1 MNDKATDTNP
11 GPEVFE
17 LTPQVETLPTVNPMQ
32 MLGAAIERGIDAD
45 QLDKLME
52 LQERY
57 EKNEARKAY
66 YAAVAAAAVNMPIV
80 TKDKINL
87 QYNSAYPSR
96 ENTINTIS
104 PHLAEFELSA
114 RWEIDQSAGIR
125 VTCILSHVAGHSENV
140 TLTGPPDT
148 SGKKNELQQI
158 KSTLTYLELA
168 SFEAITGTASMA
180 GSFNDDGN
188 AAGVPILTEK
198 EKDTRAKRPMQK
210 PATDKQRIKLQ
221 DHVDGGKISK
231 RDIDYINKNLDT
243 MTRSDATHILKII
256 SDEQSEHSE

>member
-11 GPEVFE
+11 GSEVFE

-66 YAAVAAAAVNMPIV
+66 YVAVALAAASMPIV
-80 TKDKINL
+80 TKDKVNL
-87 QYNSAYPSR
+87 QYNSPYPSL
-96 ENTINTIS
+96 ENTVITIS
-104 PHLAEFELSA
+104 THMAKFELSA
-114 RWEIDQSAGIR
+114 RWDHDQSAGIR
-125 VTCILSHVAGHSENV
+125 VTCILSHVAGHSESV

-158 KSTLTYLELA
+158 KSTLTYLKLA
-168 SFEAITGTASMA
+168 TFESITGTASKV
-180 GSFNDDGN
+180 GSFDDDGN
-188 AAGVPILTEK
+188 AAGVPVLTEK
-198 EKDTRAKRPMQK
+198 EKDTRATREPQPK
-210 PATDKQRIKLQ
+210 ATKKQLATLQ
-221 DHVDGGKISK
+221 EYVDAGGLNV
-231 RDIDYINKNLDT
+231 RQLAYIEKNKDT
-243 MTRSDATHILKII
+243 MTKFDAFEII
-256 SDEQSEHSE
+256 NRIKAERAE